1 MTTQPP
7 ISATIPGYAPQPAS
21 LTVQYADACDH
32 YELVL
37 PFVTIGR
44 AADNQIVIP
53 LPTVSRLHAVITRHE
68 DGHTITDQQSANGLL
83 FQGRPLH
90 ERLLQDGDVIR
101 ILDDA
106 GNVATLV
113 YHNPN
118 QTVATHTL
126 AIKMPASADVLTIG
140 RAADND
146 VVLDHPQVS
155 VYHALLRRDAF
166 GVRLEDSM
174 STNGTYLHGQ
184 RVSSAR
190 LGVGDVVRIASYH
203 LVLQAGSDTLAVTR
217 QAVRLD
223 AIDLSYTTA
232 NGHTLLQ
239 PTTLAAA
246 PGQLVA
252 IIGGSGT
259 GKSTLLRLIGGMV
272 PPSAGSVLL
281 DGHPPTA
288 HQSRRTGY
296 VPQEEHFHT
305 ALTVEETLRYAAR
318 LRLPADTS
326 PAMRAQRIAS
336 VLSDVSL
343 NAYRAVPVARL
354 SGGLRRRVAIA
365 LELLSNPGLLLLDEP
380 TTGLDPGLDKRIMA
394 LLRMLADQGCTV
406 VLVTHATSSLLLC
419 DRVAVLGRGGY
430 LCYYGTPARAI
441 EFFAVDEFADIY
453 PQLAATP
460 DTPRLTSARFAQSD
474 DHAEYVAEPRTLPP
488 DETGTLHLA
497 ATAPPVSVVPAP
509 VPPATAARL
518 PSRWQQWR
526 VVAERALTLV
536 WADRLSLLLLLGQ
549 ALLTGMLIRLLAPM
563 DVFADGMNPL
573 AAQRVM
579 LLFAIGAVLIG
590 ASNAARELV
599 KERAVINREHQ
610 VGLRVSAYVGARFA
624 VLALLCLAQSVLLLL
639 ALVPGSGLPIAG
651 VLLPAVVEL
660 WLTLWLALLG
670 GVAMGL
676 LISAIVSNSD
686 RAISAVP
693 LVLLPQIVLAGLI
706 FPLQGEVQ
714 WLSYPTVTRWSVQA
728 MGTTADLNRQYY
740 QSLVSA
746 PPGIRPVLLGAL
758 TSGYDPTFY
767 DSQQGARA
775 SYTPASHTASRR
787 QHLLVAWGMLVA
799 LTTGMLL
806 LAGGA
811 LGLRLRQLG

>member
-1 MTTQPP
+1 M
-7 ISATIPGYAPQPAS
+7 SATIPGYAPQPAS
-21 LTVQYADACDH
+21 LTVQYADASER

-53 LPTVSRLHAVITRHE
+53 VPTVSRLHAVITRSE

-106 GNVATLV
+106 GNVATLI

-126 AIKMPASADVLTIG
+126 AMRMPASADVLTIG

-155 VYHALLRRDAF
+155 AYHALLRRDEF

-184 RVSSAR
+184 PVSSAR

-203 LVLQAGSDTLAVTR
+203 LVLQPGSDTLAVTR
-217 QAVRLD
+217 QPVRLD
-223 AIDLSYTTA
+223 AVDLSYTTA
-232 NGHTLLQ
+232 GGHTLLQ

-259 GKSTLLRLIGGMV
+259 GKSTLLCLLGGML

-281 DGHPPTA
+281 DGLPSTA
-288 HQSRRTGY
+288 PQSPRTGY

-305 ALTVEETLRYAAR
+305 ALTVEQTLDYAAR
-318 LRLPADTS
+318 LRLPADTT
-326 PAMRAQRIAS
+326 PAARAQRIAS

-343 NAYRAVPVARL
+343 TAYRAVPVVRL

-394 LLRMLADQGCTV
+394 LLRTLADQGCTV
-406 VLVTHATSSLLLC
+406 VLVTHATSSLMLC

-460 DTPRLTSARFAQSD
+460 DAPRETSARFAQSD

-488 DETGTLHLA
+488 DDPA
-497 ATAPPVSVVPAP
+497 ALPPAP
-509 VPPATAARL
+509 AVPTPPAAVRL

-526 VVAERALTLV
+526 VVAERALTLLR
-536 WADRLSLLLLLGQ
+536 ADRLSLLLLLGQ
-549 ALLTGMLIRLLAPM
+549 ALLTGMLIRLIAPM
-563 DVFADGMNPL
+563 DVFANGMNPL
-573 AAQRVM
+573 EAQRVM
-579 LLFAIGAVLIG
+579 LLFAVGAVLIG

-599 KERAVINREHQ
+599 KERAIIQREHQ

-639 ALVPGSGLPIAG
+639 WLVPGSGLPAAG

-706 FPLQGEVQ
+706 FPLQGEAQ
-714 WLSYPTVTRWSVQA
+714 WLSYPTFTRWSVQA

-758 TSGYDPTFY
+758 TSGYDPAFY
-767 DSQQGARA
+767 DSQQGART

-787 QHLLVAWGMLVA
+787 QHMLVAWGMLLA
-799 LTTGMLL
+799 LTTAMLL

-811 LGLRLRQLG
+811 LRLRLRQPG